1 VPRERTLHR
10 QYATRREAKADVIEY
25 IEMFYNSTRKHLYL
39 GYVSPNDD
47 EAFFT

>member
-1 VPRERTLHR
+1 MLHC
-10 QYATRREAKADVIEY
+10 QYATRWEAEADVIEY
-25 IEMFYNSTRKHLYL
+25 IQKFYNSTRKHLDL